1 VPRPA
6 SWNLYLR
13 RDVVAQAPYRI
24 DTKFTLN
31 AVMMKWIC
39 PRLGI
44 ALDTLRG

>member
-1 VPRPA
+1 
-6 SWNLYLR
+6 
-13 RDVVAQAPYRI
+13 VVAQAPYRI